1 MHKMFSHDMALIK
14 KVSCLYFRIN
24 IMANGWEGWL
34 KDAKLMGYSGQLA
47 HQFCDSLSS
56 ILGMYV
62 TFVYV

>member
-1 MHKMFSHDMALIK
+1 
-14 KVSCLYFRIN
+14 
-24 IMANGWEGWL
+24 MANGWEGWL

-56 ILGMYV
+56 IFTILGVYV

>member
-1 MHKMFSHDMALIK
+1 
-14 KVSCLYFRIN
+14 
-24 IMANGWEGWL
+24 MANGWEGWL

-62 TFVYV
+62 TFVYKFLNIFYSSLIKT

>member
-1 MHKMFSHDMALIK
+1 
-14 KVSCLYFRIN
+14 
-24 IMANGWEGWL
+24 MANGWEGWL

-62 TFVYV
+62 TFVYFKYFYSSLIKKLKSFC